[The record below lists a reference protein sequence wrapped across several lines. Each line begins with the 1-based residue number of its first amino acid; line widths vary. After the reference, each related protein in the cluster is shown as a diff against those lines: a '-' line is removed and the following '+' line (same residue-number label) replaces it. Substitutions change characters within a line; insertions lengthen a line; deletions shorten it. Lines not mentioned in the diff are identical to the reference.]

1 MCNGAT
7 MLLLTPESNKQGPIP
22 GMWFRVVGQ
31 WGLKDSQT
39 LQVTA
44 IVHIAL

>member
-7 MLLLTPESNKQGPIP
+7 MLLLTPESNKQRTILGF
-22 GMWFRVVGQ
+22 GVVGQ

-39 LQVTA
+39 LQATA
-44 IVHIAL
+44 IAHGIP

>member
-7 MLLLTPESNKQGPIP
+7 MLLLTPESNKQRPIP
-22 GMWFRVVGQ
+22 GFEVVGQ

-39 LQVTA
+39 LQATA
-44 IVHIAL
+44 IAHGIP